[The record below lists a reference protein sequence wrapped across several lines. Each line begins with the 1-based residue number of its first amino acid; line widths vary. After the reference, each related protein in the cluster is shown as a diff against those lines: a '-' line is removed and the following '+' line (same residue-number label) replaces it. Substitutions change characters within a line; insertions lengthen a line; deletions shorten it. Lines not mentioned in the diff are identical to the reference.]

1 MARPAFRAG
10 LAAVAALSA
19 LGVVSA
25 ATGFHH
31 ARAQAGGGG
40 GCRTVP
46 AGTDAAS
53 AEEVQRRFVQT
64 AVVRRYEVCSYDL
77 VTSYMHAGLT
87 RADWATG
94 NIPVQPFPTSD
105 PASVVASFRPR
116 EDRAGFRAS
125 YVELESADL
134 GRATFEVVVVARG
147 GRWLVSYWAP
157 TPKLA
162 APTPQG

>member
-19 LGVVSA
+19 LGVVAS

-31 ARAQAGGGG
+31 ARPHGG
-40 GCRTVP
+40 GCRAAP
-46 AGTDAAS
+46 AGTGAAS

-64 AVVRRYEVCSYDL
+64 AVVRRYEICSYDL
-77 VTSYMHAGLT
+77 VTQYMHAGLT
-87 RADWATG
+87 RAAWATG

-105 PASVVASFRPR
+105 PASVVARFRPR
-116 EDRAGFRAS
+116 EDRAGLRAS

-162 APTPQG
+162 APTPRG

>member
-10 LAAVAALSA
+10 LAAVATLSA
-19 LGVVSA
+19 LGVVAA
-25 ATGFHH
+25 ATGFDHG
-31 ARAQAGGGG
+31 RTQAVGG
-40 GCRTVP
+40 GCRAVP
-46 AGTDAAS
+46 AGTGAAS

-157 TPKLA
+157 TPKIA
-162 APTPQG
+162 VATPRS